1 MLSSTNEC
9 SLVLR
14 SANTDTGAGDVSTV
28 EQGWCQVTMDR
39 GPHTRAALHHH
50 YLVTSTH
57 NTHHNTTPCTTR
69 ATDATPLSFRDE
81 ILLTSCIATPPLE
94 YNLHDT
100 RFWVLAAH
108 RFVSS
113 VTTETR
119 AGRLLWLLLLGRAL
133 IRFKFVSLG
142 PRKLGF
148 MTPES
153 RRAL

>member
-1 MLSSTNEC
+1 M
-9 SLVLR
+9 LR

-39 GPHTRAALHHH
+39 GPHTRVALHHH

-57 NTHHNTTPCTTR
+57 NTDHNTTPCTSC

-119 AGRLLWLLLLGRAL
+119 PGLLLLGRAL

-153 RRAL
+153 GRAL

>member
-1 MLSSTNEC
+1 MKA
-9 SLVLR
+9 LV
-14 SANTDTGAGDVSTV
+14 GAFNQEKALVGAFSVIVQPVV
-28 EQGWCQVTMDR
+28 EPMDRFAALVTMDR
-39 GPHTRAALHHH
+39 GPHTRAALRHH

-57 NTHHNTTPCTTR
+57 NTDHNTTPCTTC
-69 ATDATPLSFRDE
+69 ATDATQLSFRDE

-119 AGRLLWLLLLGRAL
+119 AGLRLLGRAL

-153 RRAL
+153 GRAL

>member
-1 MLSSTNEC
+1 M
-9 SLVLR
+9 LR
-14 SANTDTGAGDVSTV
+14 SADTGTGAGDVSTV

-39 GPHTRAALHHH
+39 GPHTRVALRHH

-57 NTHHNTTPCTTR
+57 NTDHNTTPLTSC

-119 AGRLLWLLLLGRAL
+119 AGLLLLEVLRIEAPDPGL
-133 IRFKFVSLG
+133 PG
-142 PRKLGF
+142 PGF
-148 MTPES
+148 LLSFSDSIMIF
-153 RRAL
+153 